1 MEEKTTT
8 NTNTDTLEKHDDFST
23 FLVNAITGY
32 YADEIVDAVWNN
44 ALDTDQMDAI
54 GAYLWELYD
63 ANKYDELVGAFRMM
77 YLAHNIEMPEVISIF
92 LQTNNTELL
101 EVFFYEFLSD
111 FDDLKFDYADSSEE
125 SEEE

>member
-54 GAYLWELYD
+54 GAYLGLPHPPTSFGD
-63 ANKYDELVGAFRMM
+63 IMQAQRKR
-77 YLAHNIEMPEVISIF
+77 HTRTIE
-92 LQTNNTELL
+92 TG
-101 EVFFYEFLSD
+101 
-111 FDDLKFDYADSSEE
+111 
-125 SEEE
+125 